1 MKKSFINYYS
11 IIILLFYVIYNCI
24 LSTIKIGG
32 LLYQIFMITII
43 IANII
48 ALLKFNKQ
56 IKFKKTCFIVFFITF
71 VFGKN
76 IFQLLFCLSSIIT
89 ICILEYSSKSIFF
102 KIISTIIS
110 ILFLIISLFFFLIL
124 GTKDRGIIG
133 IDEYQHY
140 ICENHY
146 EAYAFSTG
154 ASSNF
159 HYYVGKYYEIIKPEL
174 LYIRY
179 SRHNSTSKEDYINT
193 VKKYNGKL
201 KDEKYYDP
209 KMMIN

>member
-76 IFQLLFCLSSIIT
+76 IFHLLFCLSSIIT

-179 SRHNSTSKEDYINT
+179 SRYNSTSKEDYINT

-201 KDEKYYDP
+201 KDEKYFDS